1 MANARKTRIGDDA
14 GFLLSCAAVVFA
26 PLPAT
31 PVSLPMAGVRVGAV
45 FGRHPMSQ
53 STDVSTLNEM
63 KVE

>member
-26 PLPAT
+26 ARPAR
-31 PVSLPMAGVRVGAV
+31 PVSLPMAGVRMGAV
-45 FGRHPMSQ
+45 FGGHPLSQ
-53 STDVSTLNEM
+53 STCVSTLNEM